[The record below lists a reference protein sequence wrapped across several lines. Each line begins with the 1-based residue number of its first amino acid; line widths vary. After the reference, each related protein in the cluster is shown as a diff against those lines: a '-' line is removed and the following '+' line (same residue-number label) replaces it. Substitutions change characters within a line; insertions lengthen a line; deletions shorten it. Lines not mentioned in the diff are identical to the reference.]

1 MLRINNLGI
10 AQIYP
15 LNLLKHIT
23 WFTKRIKYVLSQSKG
38 KKTNE
43 IIFWNDKIMRL
54 PLNKNSMHI
63 VVNFSNKYSNV

>member
-1 MLRINNLGI
+1 MNYR
-10 AQIYP
+10 
-15 LNLLKHIT
+15 K
-23 WFTKRIKYVLSQSKG
+23 KG